1 MIQINLL
8 PKEYRRRVRP
18 FQFDKKWI
26 YATAAVGLVFA
37 LLFSLT
43 IYKKHKISTLNNK
56 IASVQR
62 QRTALEKD
70 IKLIDGL
77 TELKQKLMTRMSAI
91 ESLDMNR
98 GMWVS
103 ILEDFSTHIPE
114 LLWLTGVSE
123 EQPKVEKTKS
133 KKPTKANTNKGAE
146 AEADSAAVVPTK
158 KITNIDGY
166 AYTLNS
172 VASFMVGLM
181 KSNYFKDIELAYAK
195 QESMENIAAYNFR
208 ITCVID
214 YEVWL
219 NETYQPESGMPSPLA
234 EY

>member
-43 IYKKHKISTLNNK
+43 IYKKHKISTLNKK
-56 IASVQR
+56 IVSVQR
-62 QRTALEKD
+62 QRRALEKD

-77 TELKQKLMTRMSAI
+77 TELKQKLMTRMTAI
-91 ESLDMNR
+91 ENLDKNR

-103 ILEDFSTHIPE
+103 IMEDLSTHIPE

-123 EQPKVEKTKS
+123 EQPKAEKNRS
-133 KKPTKANTNKGAE
+133 KKPTKANIKKSAE
-146 AEADSAAVVPTK
+146 AEADSTAVAPRK
-158 KITNIDGY
+158 KATNIDGY

-181 KSNYFKDIELAYAK
+181 KSDYFKDIELAYAK

-214 YEVWL
+214 YEVWM
-219 NETYQPESGMPSPLA
+219 NETYQPENTMPSPLA